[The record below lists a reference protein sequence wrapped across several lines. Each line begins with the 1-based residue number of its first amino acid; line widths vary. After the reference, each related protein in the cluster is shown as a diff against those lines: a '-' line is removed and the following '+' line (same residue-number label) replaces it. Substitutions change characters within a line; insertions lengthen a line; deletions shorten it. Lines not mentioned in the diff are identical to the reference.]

1 MCRAV
6 CWSCVRC
13 SSAMPERAPRRRERY
28 DPSTGDR
35 MEFVRAVR
43 VAVVGFPWG
52 EMYPPCTDTYLCA
65 SVQHGS
71 GRMAPSLGAS
81 LGASP
86 ALAARTILAAWAVR
100 GGGRTPVNGCSRP
113 EACMYHRTALY
124 TVRYTALRCA
134 LYVSYAFDV
143 KASVYSTSPHLTHSV
158 LGGSRQG
165 RGDDVIT
172 GLNPGEGQRSDWVGG
187 ELIHA
192 DPR

>member
-35 MEFVRAVR
+35 MEFVRAMR

-71 GRMAPSLGAS
+71 GRMAP
-81 LGASP
+81 P
-86 ALAARTILAAWAVR
+86 LAPLQPLRLVRFWQRVQCAVE
-100 GGGRTPVNGCSRP
+100 GGR
-113 EACMYHRTALY
+113 
-124 TVRYTALRCA
+124 
-134 LYVSYAFDV
+134 
-143 KASVYSTSPHLTHSV
+143 
-158 LGGSRQG
+158 Q
-165 RGDDVIT
+165 
-172 GLNPGEGQRSDWVGG
+172 
-187 ELIHA
+187 
-192 DPR
+192 